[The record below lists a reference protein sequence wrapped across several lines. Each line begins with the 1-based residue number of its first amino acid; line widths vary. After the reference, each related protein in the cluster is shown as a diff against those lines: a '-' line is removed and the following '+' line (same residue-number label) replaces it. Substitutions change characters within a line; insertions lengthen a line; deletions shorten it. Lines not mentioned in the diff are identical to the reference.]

1 MGHWSGREV
10 LRVMLG
16 YEGVGTLLPL
26 CCTVGSDVVAH
37 HEEQEQADRVG

>member
-16 YEGVGTLLPL
+16 YEGVGTLLLL
-26 CCTVGSDVVAH
+26 CCTGGSDVVDH